1 MEHDRTILKSAEG
14 QLWVVSREKA
24 NKNTKSPAGGPQA
37 ERRQVTFEG

>member
-24 NKNTKSPAGGPQA
+24 NKKNQRSGGGPQA
-37 ERRQVTFEG
+37 ERGKVTFEG